1 MSGIDDYTRFYWSVD
16 NASVGMN
23 DAWLSQAYFDTNT
36 STWYSLN
43 PNTGAY
49 DLPGNRDD
57 YPHLS
62 IGQSYEGYV
71 YPSGKFGLGF
81 QVSSYNP
88 DVIPTRPRVYWSG
101 SDKTNYN
108 AVKGL
113 YACLDQDYTIDFW
126 FKLNAGASGK
136 QPIFFCE
143 KLGWEIY
150 YQNGFIVQKQGL
162 NNLIS
167 CAVDF
172 SDLGF
177 HHIEFNRSSGTNR
190 IFVDGLLKTL
200 NSNSWFITTDIL
212 IISLT
217 DSGTF
222 WIGCPTNTYRNVDYI
237 IDEVRFST
245 GIAGHTE
252 NFTVAT
258 SAYTREPFVIEIDSP
273 TNAQVFL
280 AGNLEFSVV
289 PDLSQTRIPSEKTF
303 AYLLQ
308 NESNSS
314 GNVVLE
320 VSSTEGFEVGKYYQ
334 IVGLDGKMEF
344 ILILEIGI
352 GTITVSSLTNN
363 YLAGSKIG
371 LYGFLHLVFNEPINM
386 GLEVY
391 RYPFS
396 FPLTMTL
403 NYVELFTLEANCIGL
418 TVPPI
423 IDGEIIF
430 DLSFTEELIVGLGN
444 IIDVLEQGTIYRLIN
459 NALKIPTE
467 FSAIVQLNRGTA
479 KVPEYSITFWNK
491 LLNDFE
497 GSFSF
502 KNVLNSDYVS
512 QFVFKNVLTSPVEKS
527 FSFPNKVLLK
537 NEFDKDFTFANR
549 LLDESVFESY
559 TTFYFSER
567 HGL

>member
-16 NASVGMN
+16 NASIGMN

-49 DLPGNRDD
+49 DLPGNSDD

-62 IGQSYEGYV
+62 IGQSYAGYV

-88 DVIPTRPRVYWSG
+88 DIVPTQPRVYWSG

-108 AVKGL
+108 AVKGFF
-113 YACLDQDYTIDFW
+113 ACLDQDYTIDFW
-126 FKLNAGASGK
+126 FKLNVGASGK
-136 QPIFFCE
+136 QPIFFCNN
-143 KLGWEIY
+143 LSWEIY
-150 YQNGFIVQKQGL
+150 YQDGFIIQKQGL
-162 NNLIS
+162 NNSIS
-167 CAVDF
+167 CEVDF

-177 HHIEFNRSSGTNR
+177 HHIEFNRSLGVNR

-200 NSNSWFITTDIL
+200 SSNSWLITIDIL
-212 IISLT
+212 TTSLI

-245 GIAGHTE
+245 GIARHIE

-258 SAYTREPFVIEIDSP
+258 SVYTRVAFVTKINSP
-273 TNAQVFL
+273 TNATIILSGSFDFKST
-280 AGNLEFSVV
+280 LEDSYLKL
-289 PDLSQTRIPSEKTF
+289 PAIQNGRILFT
-303 AYLLQ
+303 
-308 NESNSS
+308 
-314 GNVVLE
+314 
-320 VSSTEGFEVGKYYQ
+320 
-334 IVGLDGKMEF
+334 
-344 ILILEIGI
+344 
-352 GTITVSSLTNN
+352 
-363 YLAGSKIG
+363 
-371 LYGFLHLVFNEPINM
+371 EPINM

-391 RYPFS
+391 KYPFA
-396 FPLTMTL
+396 FPLTMRL
-403 NYVELFTLEANCIGL
+403 NYEELFTLELNCIGL
-418 TVPPI
+418 TVPSI
-423 IDGEIIF
+423 TDGEIIF

-537 NEFDKDFTFANR
+537 NEFDQDFMFVNR